1 MISPHRLALPIPRS
15 TMSLG
20 ERFPQVLEAARVGE
34 DWAIAALYRDLHPRV
49 VAYLRHRCRDEAE
62 DVAQETWMDV
72 AQALGR
78 FTGTENEFRRL
89 VFVIAKR
96 RSIDHARRSSAR
108 PSEPTSDEVLAL
120 HPQGDAEADALERLT
135 SQEAVS
141 MILELLSQEQA
152 EIVLLRV
159 LGGFSAEEVAVM
171 LDRRPGTIRA
181 LQHRALRR
189 LAARFPADT
198 ATEQLRKAI

>member
-1 MISPHRLALPIPRS
+1 
-15 TMSLG
+15 MSLG

-49 VAYLRHRCRDEAE
+49 MAYLRHRCRDEAE

-72 AQALGR
+72 ARALVR
-78 FTGTENEFRRL
+78 FQGTEDEFRRL

-96 RSIDHARRSSAR
+96 RSIDHARRSAAR
-108 PSEPTSDEVLAL
+108 PSDATADEVLAL
-120 HPQGDAEADALERLT
+120 HQLGDAEVDVLDRLT
-135 SQEAVS
+135 AQEAVS
-141 MILELLSQEQA
+141 TISDLLPPDQA

-189 LAARFPADT
+189 LAATFPSED
-198 ATEQLRKAI
+198 ATEQLRRAM